1 MRVGLLT
8 TGYPRWEGD
17 VAGSFV
23 AGFAEALRA
32 RGHAVEVFAAAPPEP
47 AASLDARWVRYRRR
61 ARERIY
67 LYRVTLLAHR
77 NP

>member
-47 AASLDARWVRYRRR
+47 AASLGARFGLGITEGFSPR
-61 ARERIY
+61 
-67 LYRVTLLAHR
+67 
-77 NP
+77 PFSS